1 MLFRVG
7 ETLRLLIVNDGFRIH
22 GRLDK
27 LPLVDITIAN
37 GGAGKVAGSEH
48 GVGEV
53 SVGYH
58 QVIQAALVKAWRLVH
73 AETIGQKSLAKVNL
87 IESRVIELCIP

>member
-1 MLFRVG
+1 MLFQIR
-7 ETLRLLIVNDGFRIH
+7 ETLRLLIVNDGLRIH
-22 GRLDK
+22 SRLDK

-58 QVIQAALVKAWRLVH
+58 QVVQATLVKAWRFVH
-73 AETIGQKSLAKVNL
+73 AETICQKAFAKVNL
-87 IESRVIELCIP
+87 IERGVIELCIP